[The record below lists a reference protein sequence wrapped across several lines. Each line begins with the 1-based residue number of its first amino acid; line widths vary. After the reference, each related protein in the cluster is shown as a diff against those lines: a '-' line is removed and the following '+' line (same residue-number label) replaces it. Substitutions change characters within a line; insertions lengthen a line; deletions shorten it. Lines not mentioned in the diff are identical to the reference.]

1 MPTRHLVDPELVA
14 AIDAIPIA
22 NLDATS
28 LVATRSALASMVIP
42 LETYAR
48 ERIVTERRRIPGPQ
62 GAPDVEVL
70 IYRPRVA
77 AQPRPVYLNIH
88 GGGYVMGVAEL
99 NGPGNMRL
107 ADELDCVVVS
117 VEYRLAPETRA
128 PGSVEDC
135 YAALRWVH
143 GAADELGVDRSR
155 IAIGGE
161 SAGGG
166 LAAALALLARDRGE
180 IPICFQLLIYPML
193 DDRTATTATPNP
205 FTGEFVW
212 TPAANH
218 FAWTALLGSAPGVA
232 NVSPYAAPARATDL
246 SGLPPAYIS
255 VGALDLFVDE
265 NIAYAQRLLNAGVP
279 TELHVIPG
287 AYHAFEMAVEAS
299 ATIAAQHERREALG
313 RAIRNITITAPG
325 AGD

>member
-28 LVATRSALASMVIP
+28 LAATRGAMASMVMP

-48 ERIVTERRRIPGPQ
+48 EGIATARRRIPGPK

-70 IYRPRVA
+70 IYRPRAA

-99 NGPGNMRL
+99 NGPSNMRL
-107 ADELDCVVVS
+107 AEELDCVVVS

-143 GAADELGVDRSR
+143 GAADELGIDRTR

-193 DDRTATTATPNP
+193 DDRTATTTSPNV
-205 FTGEFVW
+205 FAGQFVW
-212 TPAANH
+212 GPASNR
-218 FAWTALLGSAPGVA
+218 FAWSALLGHEPGA
-232 NVSPYAAPARATDL
+232 AGVSPYAAAARATDL
-246 SGLPPAYIS
+246 SGLPPAYIT

-265 NIAYAQRLLNAGVP
+265 DIAYAQRLLHAGVP

-299 ATIAAQHERREALG
+299 VTVGAQRERRKALS
-313 RAIRNITITAPG
+313 RAFGTTPEETV
-325 AGD
+325 